1 MLWPVKSGIISWLF
15 SAFAQSQLTCGDV
28 KVTVVGQIICVDA
41 TSIFTETFG
50 SHLLFPVRDLDV
62 FPKLFLWV
70 RIQSNLFHTLSCM
83 SSFTVF
89 FVVIRVSFSGKNQ
102 IVFFVLNSY
111 LNV

>member
-1 MLWPVKSGIISWLF
+1 MAF

-62 FPKLFLWV
+62 VPKLFLWV
-70 RIQSNLFHTLSCM
+70 RIQSNLFHTLS
-83 SSFTVF
+83 
-89 FVVIRVSFSGKNQ
+89 
-102 IVFFVLNSY
+102 
-111 LNV
+111 